1 MKFSFLI
8 PSKNRLELLKLAVD
22 SVRRQEGA
30 DFEIIIADNASS
42 EDYRGLVAQLN
53 DARIVYE
60 RAEQPVSVTEN
71 WNRALRLATGD
82 YILML
87 GDDDALA
94 PGYLAQMLR
103 LIQEHQQPDIIFT
116 AAYHYCYP
124 NVIPGRPAGYLAD
137 VRNSVF
143 FKDRTKPFLL
153 PLEEARRAARAVGDF
168 RYLFGFNSQHFLF
181 RAGFLQSLSTK
192 DDIRSDSGALKRNP
206 GIPSIFQS
214 PYPDTFAAMVSF
226 LYAQS
231 VVVVP
236 TPMIIIGIS
245 PKSFGYYYFNDLQN
259 EGYKF
264 LDNEEVA
271 AEVRDSVKKH
281 FLPGDGNNTHWLVA
295 VETARRMLP
304 PELGLTVN
312 IERYRRL
319 QMLAF
324 LRAVY
329 QKKVRPKD
337 EIEPFT
343 ALLTATERKEFDAM
357 QAEIEKVA
365 PDDPDQLGRLF
376 SFWDRQL
383 EQFCPA
389 EISMMPIVSHA
400 NVGDVLCWL
409 ERTPPVCPCCG
420 GAARLRFASK
430 DRNQHTAEDE
440 YRYYLCSQ
448 CALTYLENIPKDL
461 ARVYAKEQFSIPA
474 PDRNAFQAQ
483 AETQKWK
490 LEILKS
496 LVSSGTLFEVG
507 PATGEFAYLAK
518 QAGFQP
524 KLAEMNSHC
533 CQFLREVLDLNVT
546 QTANPVAALAAE
558 KKFDAICIWQTIEH
572 VPSFWQL
579 MDETASHLEAGGV
592 LIVST
597 PNPFSLQARI
607 LGRYWPHIDAPRH
620 LYLIPQEWFREFAR
634 KHKLKVVLDTTRDEG
649 SLGLNY
655 YGWYLAVRN
664 ALQRKLSDRYIHRLA
679 RPIARVLRKW
689 EESEG
694 KGCSYTI
701 AFRKE

>member
-1 MKFSFLI
+1 MKISFLI

-22 SVRRQEGA
+22 SVRRQVGA

-42 EDYRGLVAQLN
+42 EDYRGFVAQLN

-60 RAEQPVSVTEN
+60 RAEQPLSVTEN

-87 GDDDALA
+87 GDDDALTS
-94 PGYLAQMLR
+94 GYLARMLR
-103 LIQEHQQPDIIFT
+103 LIQEYQQPDIVFT
-116 AAYHYCYP
+116 ASYHYCYP
-124 NVIPGRPAGYLAD
+124 KVIPGVPAGYLAD

-143 FKDRTKPFLL
+143 FKGRTKPFLL

-181 RAGFLQSLSTK
+181 RAGFLRSLSTK
-192 DDIRSDSGALKRNP
+192 FGINP
-206 GIPSIFQS
+206 GIESIFQS
-214 PYPDTFAAMVSF
+214 PYPDTFAATVSF
-226 LYAQS
+226 FYAQS

-236 TPMIIIGIS
+236 TPMVIIGIS

-264 LDNEEVA
+264 LENEEVE
-271 AEVRDSVKKH
+271 AEARDSVKKY
-281 FLPGDGNNTHWLVA
+281 FLPGDQNNTHWLVA
-295 VETARRMLP
+295 VETARRALP
-304 PELGLTVN
+304 EEIGLTVN

-324 LRAVY
+324 LRGVH
-329 QKKVRPKD
+329 QKKVRPKE
-337 EIEPFT
+337 EIEPF
-343 ALLTATERKEFDAM
+343 AASLTAAERNEFDTM
-357 QAEIEKVA
+357 QAEIEKTTLA
-365 PDDPDQLGRLF
+365 GPDQLGQLF
-376 SFWDRQL
+376 SSWDQKL

-389 EISMMPIVSHA
+389 DINMLPIGSHA
-400 NVGDVLCWL
+400 NVGDALRWL
-409 ERTPPVCPCCG
+409 ARTSPTCPCCG
-420 GAARLRFASK
+420 GAARLRFVSK
-430 DRNQHTAEDE
+430 DRNQHTSEDE

-448 CALTYLENIPKDL
+448 CALTYLENIPTDL
-461 ARVYAKEQFSIPA
+461 GRVYAKEQFSIPA

-496 LVSSGTLFEVG
+496 VASSGTLFEVG

-524 KLAEMNSHC
+524 KLAEMNPLC
-533 CQFLREVLDLNVT
+533 CQFLREVLDLNVI
-546 QTANPVAALAAE
+546 QTIAPAATLAAE
-558 KKFDAICIWQTIEH
+558 EKFDAICIWQTVEH
-572 VPSFWQL
+572 VPGFWQL
-579 MDETASHLEAGGV
+579 MNETVSHLESGGV

-620 LYLIPQEWFREFAR
+620 LYLIPQGWFREFAR
-634 KHKLKVVLDTTRDEG
+634 KHKLKVVLDTTRDVG

-655 YGWYLAVRN
+655 YGWYLAARN
-664 ALQRKLSDRYIHRLA
+664 ALRWLLSDRQVQYLA
-679 RPIARVLRKW
+679 KQITKVLRKW
-689 EESEG
+689 EEGEG

-701 AFRKE
+701 VFRKE